1 MMKRNNK
8 WIALLTAA
16 LMALSFAG
24 CLVPEAKT
32 PEANA
37 SASATDAAPAAPVE
51 EGAVPR
57 HDDVQFL
64 RVVTMHPAQIVP
76 PDRQQTGDRIP
87 LPGRGKIAV
96 TPARI
101 E

>member
-37 SASATDAAPAAPVE
+37 SASATDAAPAAPVDT
-51 EGAVPR
+51 ASY
-57 HDDVQFL
+57 
-64 RVVTMHPAQIVP
+64 
-76 PDRQQTGDRIP
+76 DREA
-87 LPGRGKIAV
+87 IAV
-96 TPARI
+96 ELGDIKIT
-101 E
+101 